1 MTVTRQDLFLVW
13 QPLAASLGIL
23 LIGAGSAMQSL
34 DDKQQAQERL
44 AQAQQA
50 HRQIEQTIRQE
61 SGDAARREQGKA
73 IYQTLSKA
81 GAIGAEKRL
90 EWMELLNEVERIH
103 DIPQITYEFSP
114 RQRLGHSGAD
124 ASIFFSSQ
132 QRIKLRLRHEGEFL
146 SILAKLRSSAQ
157 ALLIIRSCR
166 LSRSP
171 GNGDHLLSAECELDW
186 VTLPEN
192 SKSS

>member
-13 QPLAASLGIL
+13 QPLAATLGIL
-23 LIGAGSAMQSL
+23 LVGAGCAMQSL

-44 AQAQQA
+44 AQARQA
-50 HRQIEQTIRQE
+50 HRQVEQAIRQE
-61 SGDAARREQGKA
+61 SRDAALREQGKA

-90 EWMELLNEVERIH
+90 EWLELLKEVERIH
-103 DIPQITYEFSP
+103 DTPQITYEFSP
-114 RQRLGHSGAD
+114 RQRLGRSGTD
-124 ASIFFSSQ
+124 TSIFFSSR
-132 QRIKLRLRHEGEFL
+132 QRIKLSLRHEGEFL

-166 LSRSP
+166 LSRVP
-171 GNGDHLLSAECELDW
+171 GNAEHPLSAECELDW

-192 SKSS
+192 VKSS